1 MGLVVAGSP
10 LRGFD
15 TSARRASPLLL
26 ASGATG
32 VRGTRGWV
40 VRRVSLRSSEA
51 APAAERRGDAPVSA
65 PAALEVSGLAVHFGG
80 VVALQDVS
88 IGVHPQQ
95 ILGVIGPNGAGKTT
109 LFNAICRLV
118 TPSRG
123 SITYAGR
130 SLLSMRPSQLAGL
143 GIVRTLQGL
152 GLWTR
157 LSVLEN
163 VMLGAPAS
171 TNMFSDL
178 FALPRADRGERDRAD
193 AAMAILDEL
202 GIADRAGAYPG
213 SLPHG
218 TQKSVV
224 LARALMARPSL
235 LLLDEPASGL
245 SAAEV
250 EQLVELLRRLRADM
264 GIALVEHH
272 LDMVMAVSDRVAVL
286 NLGRVIASGTPAEIR
301 ANDEVTTAY
310 LGSQVADA

>member
-1 MGLVVAGSP
+1 MRRVI
-10 LRGFD
+10 
-15 TSARRASPLLL
+15 ARR
-26 ASGATG
+26 SGA
-32 VRGTRGWV
+32 
-40 VRRVSLRSSEA
+40 SA
-51 APAAERRGDAPVSA
+51 AP
-65 PAALEVSGLAVHFGG
+65 LEVSGLAVHFGG

-88 IGVHPQQ
+88 ISMHPGQ

-123 SITYAGR
+123 SISYGGR
-130 SLLSMRPSQLAGL
+130 SLLSLRPSELPGL

-171 TNMFSDL
+171 TSMVSDL
-178 FALPRADRGERDRAD
+178 FALPRADRGERERAD
-193 AAMAILDEL
+193 AAMAILDDL
-202 GIADRAGAYPG
+202 GIADRARAYPG

-218 TQKSVV
+218 IQKRVI
-224 LARALMARPSL
+224 LARALVARPSL

-245 SAAEV
+245 SAREV
-250 EQLVELLRRLRADM
+250 EQLIELLRRLRSDM

-272 LDMVMAVSDRVAVL
+272 LDIVMAVSDRVTVL
-286 NLGRVIASGTPAEIR
+286 NLGRVIASGTPDEIR

-310 LGSQVADA
+310 LGSQVANA

>member
-1 MGLVVAGSP
+1 
-10 LRGFD
+10 
-15 TSARRASPLLL
+15 
-26 ASGATG
+26 
-32 VRGTRGWV
+32 VR
-40 VRRVSLRSSEA
+40 
-51 APAAERRGDAPVSA
+51 
-65 PAALEVSGLAVHFGG
+65 FGG

-88 IGVHPQQ
+88 LAVHPRQ

-130 SLLSMRPSQLAGL
+130 SLLSLRPFQLTGL

-157 LSVLEN
+157 LTVLEN
-163 VMLGAPAS
+163 VMLGAPRRS
-171 TNMFSDL
+171 SMVSDL
-178 FALPRADRGERDRAD
+178 FALPRADRGERERVD
-193 AAMAILDEL
+193 AAMASLDEL

-218 TQKSVV
+218 TQKRVV

-245 SAAEV
+245 AAAEV
-250 EQLVELLRRLRADM
+250 EQLVELLRRLRAHM

-272 LDMVMAVSDRVAVL
+272 LDMVMGVSDRVTVL
-286 NLGRVIASGTPAEIR
+286 NLGSVIAMGTPADIR

-310 LGSQVADA
+310 LGSQVARA

>member
-1 MGLVVAGSP
+1 
-10 LRGFD
+10 
-15 TSARRASPLLL
+15 
-26 ASGATG
+26 
-32 VRGTRGWV
+32 
-40 VRRVSLRSSEA
+40 
-51 APAAERRGDAPVSA
+51 
-65 PAALEVSGLAVHFGG
+65 LEVSGLAVHFGG

-88 IGVHPQQ
+88 ISMHPGQ

-123 SITYAGR
+123 SISYGGR
-130 SLLSMRPSQLAGL
+130 SLLSLRPSELPGL

-171 TNMFSDL
+171 TSMVSDL
-178 FALPRADRGERDRAD
+178 FALPRADRGERERAD
-193 AAMAILDEL
+193 AAMAILDDL
-202 GIADRAGAYPG
+202 GIADRARAYPG

-218 TQKSVV
+218 IQKRVI
-224 LARALMARPSL
+224 LARALVARPSL

-245 SAAEV
+245 SAREV
-250 EQLVELLRRLRADM
+250 EQLIELLRRLRSDM

-272 LDMVMAVSDRVAVL
+272 LDIVMAVSDRVTVL
-286 NLGRVIASGTPAEIR
+286 NLGRVIASGTPDEIR

-310 LGSQVADA
+310 LGSQVANA

>member
-1 MGLVVAGSP
+1 LEVAG
-10 LRGFD
+10 LG
-15 TSARRASPLLL
+15 
-26 ASGATG
+26 
-32 VRGTRGWV
+32 
-40 VRRVSLRSSEA
+40 
-51 APAAERRGDAPVSA
+51 
-65 PAALEVSGLAVHFGG
+65 VHFGG
-80 VVALQDVS
+80 VVAVEDVS
-88 IGVHPQQ
+88 ISVHPRQ

-171 TNMFSDL
+171 TSMFGDL
-178 FALPRADRGERDRAD
+178 LALPRADRGERQRAQ
-193 AAMAILDEL
+193 AAMAVLDEL
-202 GIADRAGAYPG
+202 GIADRAGSYPG

-218 TQKSVV
+218 TQKRVV
-224 LARALMARPSL
+224 LARALVARPSL

-245 SAAEV
+245 STAEV
-250 EQLVELLRRLRADM
+250 EQLVELLRRLRAHM

-272 LDMVMAVSDRVAVL
+272 LDMVMAVSDRVTVL
-286 NLGRVIASGTPAEIR
+286 NLGRVIASGTPTEIR

-310 LGSQVADA
+310 LGSEVANA

>member
-1 MGLVVAGSP
+1 M
-10 LRGFD
+10 
-15 TSARRASPLLL
+15 L

-32 VRGTRGWV
+32 VRGTRGWA
-40 VRRVSLRSSEA
+40 VRDVGARSSEA
-51 APAAERRGDAPVSA
+51 APADQRSTDAPGAA
-65 PAALEVSGLAVHFGG
+65 PAALEVSSLEVHFGG

-88 IGVHPQQ
+88 ITVQPQQ

-118 TPSRG
+118 TPSGG

-157 LSVLEN
+157 LTVLEN

-178 FALPRADRGERDRAD
+178 LALPRADRGERDRTD

-218 TQKSVV
+218 TQKRVV
-224 LARALMARPSL
+224 LARALVARPSL

-250 EQLVELLRRLRADM
+250 EQLVELHNRLRADM

-272 LDMVMAVSDRVAVL
+272 LDMVMSVSDSVTVL
-286 NLGRVIASGTPAEIR
+286 NLGRVIAAGTPAEIR

-310 LGSQVADA
+310 LGNEVTNA

>member
-1 MGLVVAGSP
+1 MWDARSP
-10 LRGFD
+10 GD
-15 TSARRASPLLL
+15 
-26 ASGATG
+26 GA
-32 VRGTRGWV
+32 V
-40 VRRVSLRSSEA
+40 
-51 APAAERRGDAPVSA
+51 
-65 PAALEVSGLAVHFGG
+65 PAALDVSGLAVRFGG
-80 VVALQDVS
+80 VVALEDVS
-88 IGVHPQQ
+88 IAVHPQQ

-130 SLLSMRPSQLAGL
+130 SLLSMRPPQLAGL

-163 VMLGAPAS
+163 VMLGAPTS
-171 TNMFSDL
+171 TNMLSDL
-178 FALPRADRGERDRAD
+178 FALPRADRDERARTD
-193 AAMAILDEL
+193 AAMAVLDEL

-218 TQKSVV
+218 TQKRVV
-224 LARALMARPSL
+224 LARALVSRPSL

-245 SAAEV
+245 SPAEV
-250 EQLVELLRRLRADM
+250 EQLVELLSRLRAGM

-272 LDMVMAVSDRVAVL
+272 LDMVMAVSDRVTVL
-286 NLGRVIASGTPAEIR
+286 NLGRVIAEGTPAEIR
-301 ANDEVTTAY
+301 ANEDVTTAY
-310 LGSQVADA
+310 LGSRVASA